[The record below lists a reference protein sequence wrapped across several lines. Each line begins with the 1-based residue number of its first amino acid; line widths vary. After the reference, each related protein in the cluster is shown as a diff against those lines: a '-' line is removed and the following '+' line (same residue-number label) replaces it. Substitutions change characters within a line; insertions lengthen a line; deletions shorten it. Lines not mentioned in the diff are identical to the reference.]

1 MRLYK
6 YFAVVLLAFPTLT
19 ISAETGFELLGRIE
33 LPGDGSDLSGL
44 SDALE
49 EGKRHNLLGGF
60 SAMDYI
66 GNDEYLVLPDRG
78 PGDGANSYRC
88 RFHKFRIAIDID
100 SPTKVSAKLLETT
113 FLTTADEQSLIGHA
127 KAFSPDGKGKTLR
140 FDPEGIRL
148 LGKQSLVITDEYG
161 PDVALFTL
169 AGVKQRD
176 FSVPDSYKVSFHSID
191 PLEELAKNKK
201 GRQPNGG
208 LEGVAV
214 TPSGQKVVA
223 LIQRPLIQDSVD
235 AGEGDD
241 KRDGIH
247 CRMLEFS
254 LSGEPGKE
262 FVYTLD
268 KSGLGQSE
276 ILAVSETQFLVLER
290 DSKSGKEAKSKRLYL
305 IDTRGA
311 TDVSDIAAL
320 TVGALDS
327 SSAGDGIR
335 SVEKRLF
342 LDMIGPSSGIE
353 PASIGKKQECLTFG
367 PTLPDGRRTLI
378 IGTDN
383 DFMED
388 VPSVFYVYAI
398 DPKLLPDFGW
408 AW

>member
-1 MRLYK
+1 MRLLK
-6 YFAVVLLAFPTLT
+6 YFAAIFFLLPAATA
-19 ISAETGFELLGRIE
+19 SAETGFELLGTIE
-33 LPGDGSDLSGL
+33 MPGDGSDISGL
-44 SDALE
+44 KDQLE

-60 SAMDYI
+60 SAMEYI

-88 RFHKFRIAIDID
+88 RFHKIRIAINRKV
-100 SPTKVSAKLLETT
+100 PTKLTAKLLETT
-113 FLTTADEQSLIGHA
+113 FLTTADGESLIGHA
-127 KAFSPDGKGKTLR
+127 KAFSSDGNSKTLR

-148 LGKQSLVITDEYG
+148 LGKQSLVVSDEYG
-161 PDVALFTL
+161 PDVAVFSLS
-169 AGVKQRD
+169 GIKQRD
-176 FSVPDSYKVSFHSID
+176 FLVPDSYKVSHPSAD
-191 PLEELAKNKK
+191 PLEEAAKNQQ
-201 GRQPNGG
+201 GRQTNGG

-214 TPSGQKVVA
+214 TPSGERVVA

-235 AGEGDD
+235 AGDGDD

-247 CRMLEFS
+247 CRMIEFNS
-254 LSGEPGKE
+254 SGEPGKE
-262 FVYTLD
+262 YVYTLD

-276 ILAVSETQFLVLER
+276 ILAVNETQFLVLER
-290 DSKSGKEAKSKRLYL
+290 DSKPGLDAKRKRLYL

-311 TDVSDIAAL
+311 TDVSRIASLPA
-320 TVGALDS
+320 GALDS

-342 LDMIGPSSGIE
+342 FDMIGPGSGIE

-367 PTLPDGRRTLI
+367 PTLADGRRILI

-408 AW
+408 AR